1 MVGGGP
7 IGGCVLSLFVRRFAW
22 VCLVVGVVASSWLGL
37 QRHRTEAR
45 NRRVEL
51 CIDLNQVRALAATQG
66 VSTVALLKRFKSQGV
81 SSVGVSELTVAEL
94 CQAGLVRITSTG
106 TASMLLC
113 STRGLATQVA
123 SALEDRGLAGLGSQ
137 APPLNAPVALVR
149 YEPVAPDDRGEPVT
163 VAAFVADAETLLTI
177 GTGLS
182 NQDCAEVQRAGLRVV
197 ARLGN
202 FPGADL
208 ASMTA
213 SLRSARS
220 LGARSV
226 VFTGTE
232 VMGFRA
238 GVRDAAEALVASGLI
253 WGQVEFGKQKGDEG
267 LADRMDGRFVRV
279 HSIAEA
285 ELSQIAPSE
294 AVERFV
300 RAARERNIRLCYI
313 RLPFLT
319 GPDPVGENLA
329 MVKSIAGGLGKRG
342 EMATGPARLL
352 GEPVAPLAVRALA
365 GLGAG
370 AAVVLVALAVLGE
383 ASLPAALGLVLVAL
397 AIAAGGVAGHM
408 GAKAAAL
415 IAAIACP
422 TLAGLRLL
430 SGSSNAAGA
439 RSPSPIAAGL
449 RGLLGGAALS
459 AAGGLLVV
467 GLLCNR
473 DFMLHTEQFAGIK
486 LAHALPVLLVALA
499 AVTGLPG
506 PGESLRAALPAMR
519 RRVGDFLSSPLRV
532 GMVGGAMVALV
543 ALAFAVA
550 RTGNEPGV
558 GVSGWELRVR
568 SILDALL
575 IVRPRTKEFLI
586 GHPLIFLG
594 AALAA
599 SGRRTWA
606 PALTI
611 VGMLGLVSIA
621 NTFCHI
627 HTPIHLS
634 VARVAIGLVLG
645 CAIGSAVWL
654 ALGRRMATAQAGNT
668 PSA

>member
-1 MVGGGP
+1 M
-7 IGGCVLSLFVRRFAW
+7 LSLFARRIAW
-22 VCLVVGVVASSWLGL
+22 AILFVGVGASIWLGL

-45 NRRVEL
+45 NRRVEM
-51 CIDLNQVRALAATQG
+51 CIDLIQVRALATTQG
-66 VSTVALLKRFKSQGV
+66 VTSAAILRRFKALGV
-81 SSVGVSELTVAEL
+81 TSVGVSELTVAEM
-94 CQAGLVRITSTG
+94 CQTGLARLTSNG
-106 TASMLLC
+106 AESMLLC
-113 STRGLATQVA
+113 SSREVADQIA
-123 SALEDRGLAGLGSQ
+123 SALEDRGLAAASAS
-137 APPLNAPVALVR
+137 APPPNAHVTLVR
-149 YEPVAPDDRGEPVT
+149 YEAVAPGDLGTPVT
-163 VAAFVADAETLLTI
+163 VAAFLADAETLLTV
-177 GTGLS
+177 GTGLAK
-182 NQDCAEVQRAGLRVV
+182 QDCAEVQRAGLRIV

-202 FPGADL
+202 YPGAGL

-213 SLRSARS
+213 SLRSAWS

-226 VFTGTE
+226 IFTGTE
-232 VMGFRA
+232 VMGFRS
-238 GVRDAAEALVASGLI
+238 GLPDAADALTASGLT
-253 WGQVEFGKQKGDEG
+253 WGQVEFGKQKGDER
-267 LADRMDGRFVRV
+267 LAELLKGRFLRV

-300 RAARERNIRLCYI
+300 RAARERNIRLCYV

-329 MVKSIAGGLGKRG
+329 MISAISGGLGKRG
-342 EMATGPARLL
+342 EMATGPAKLL
-352 GEPVAPLAVRALA
+352 GEPAAPVAVRALA

-370 AAVVLVALAVLGE
+370 AAVVLVLLAILGE
-383 ASLPAALGLVLVAL
+383 ASAPVVVGLLLVAL
-397 AIAAGGVAGHM
+397 AMAAGGVAGHT

-415 IAAIACP
+415 IAAVACP

-430 SGSSNAAGA
+430 SGCGAVAGA
-439 RSPSPIAAGL
+439 RTSSPIAAGL
-449 RGLLGGAALS
+449 KGLLGGAALS

-506 PGESLRAALPAMR
+506 PGESLRAALPSMR
-519 RRVGDFLSSPLRV
+519 TRVADFLASRIHV
-532 GMVGGAMVALV
+532 GMLAGAMVALV

-550 RTGNEPGV
+550 RTGNDPGI
-558 GVSGWELRVR
+558 GVSGWELRLR

-594 AALAA
+594 AAYAA
-599 SGRRTWA
+599 TGRRTWA
-606 PALTI
+606 PVLTI
-611 VGMLGLVSIA
+611 VGMLGLVSIV

-627 HTPIHLS
+627 HTPVHLS
-634 VARVAIGLVLG
+634 AARVTIGLILG
-645 CAIGSAVWL
+645 CAIGCAAWPL
-654 ALGRRMATAQAGNT
+654 LGRRTAADQAGT
-668 PSA
+668 RPTT